1 MNIQRSTTSLTKWSH
16 GSLRL
21 LHDSLWECL
30 HAHVVTVYLS
40 CVSAD
45 SPAPN
50 RRVLGDTIVLH
61 NTKPS
66 DSAVYQCEA
75 SNRHGT
81 LLSNANI
88 MIMSKCD
95 YLWLHFQ
102 SFSVSLCFVAV
113 SHCNKNHLEA
123 SDRRSKSGAG
133 AEEGV
138 LPTHSI
144 IQARASPHRATSQS
158 AAIYMLTSFPS
169 IPHGNQGHKTNM
181 CCFTS
186 ADKKD
191 RMLLSS
197 CFAHIWGGFFS
208 LTPELIK
215 LDAL

>member
-1 MNIQRSTTSLTKWSH
+1 MNIQRSTTSTTKWSH
-16 GSLRL
+16 GSL
-21 LHDSLWECL
+21 HYSLWEWL
-30 HAHVVTVYLS
+30 YPHVVTVCMS

-95 YLWLHFQ
+95 YLWSHFQ
-102 SFSVSLCFVAV
+102 SISVSLCCVAV

-123 SDRRSKSGAG
+123 SDRCSKSGAR

-144 IQARASPHRATSQS
+144 IQARASPHRATSQF

-191 RMLLSS
+191 KMLLSF
-197 CFAHIWGGFFS
+197 CFAHIWGVFFFFLWHQS
-208 LTPELIK
+208 
-215 LDAL
+215 